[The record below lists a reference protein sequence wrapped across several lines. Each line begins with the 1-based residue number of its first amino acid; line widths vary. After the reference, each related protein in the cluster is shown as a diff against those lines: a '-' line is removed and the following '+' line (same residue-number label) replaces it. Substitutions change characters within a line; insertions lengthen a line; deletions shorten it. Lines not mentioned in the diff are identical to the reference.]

1 MTETKALFMFLVL
14 SLTFLGLAV
23 NGEEMVQPTPEWDF
37 SEKLLLQ
44 NKS

>member
-23 NGEEMVQPTPEWDF
+23 NGKKMAHTVGLN
-37 SEKLLLQ
+37 S
-44 NKS
+44 